1 MREETNVK
9 NERHQKI
16 LEIIE
21 KYEVDTQ
28 GALIDLLAKEGY
40 FVTQTTA
47 SRDIRELRLVK
58 GLTGKGT
65 YKYVLPEIKKEGSTS
80 ALSSAITDS
89 IVAVD
94 AAGNM
99 LVIRTTSGM
108 ANAIA
113 VCVDQ
118 MNLEGI
124 LGSVAGDDTIMMV
137 VRDTQTAQNI
147 KNELMRAFGI

>member
-1 MREETNVK
+1 MK
-9 NERHQKI
+9 NARHQKI

-40 FVTQTTA
+40 YVTQTTA

-65 YKYVLPEIKKEGSTS
+65 YKYVLPEIKKEGNAS
-80 ALSSAITDS
+80 ALNSAITDS
-89 IVAVD
+89 VVAVD
-94 AAGNM
+94 FAGNM

-118 MNLEGI
+118 MALDGI

-137 VRDTQTAQNI
+137 VRDVQTAQSLAS
-147 KNELMRAFGI
+147 ELRRAFTV

>member
-1 MREETNVK
+1 M
-9 NERHQKI
+9 
-16 LEIIE
+16 EIIE

-40 FVTQTTA
+40 YVTQTTA

-65 YKYVLPEIKKEGSTS
+65 YKYVLPEIKKEGNAS
-80 ALSSAITDS
+80 ALNSAITDS
-89 IVAVD
+89 VVAVD
-94 AAGNM
+94 FAGNM

-118 MNLEGI
+118 MALDGI

-137 VRDTQTAQNI
+137 VRDVQTAQSLAS
-147 KNELMRAFGI
+147 ELRRAFSV

>member
-1 MREETNVK
+1 MK
-9 NERHQKI
+9 NARHQKI
-16 LEIIE
+16 LEIID

-28 GALIDLLAKEGY
+28 GALIDFLAKEGY
-40 FVTQTTA
+40 YVTQTTA

-65 YKYVLPEIKKEGSTS
+65 YKYVLPEIKKEASAS
-80 ALSSAITDS
+80 ALNSAITDS

-94 AAGNM
+94 CAGNM

-118 MNLEGI
+118 MALEGI

-137 VRDTQTAQNI
+137 VRDVQTAQSL
-147 KNELMRAFGI
+147 KNELKRAFGI

>member
-1 MREETNVK
+1 MK
-9 NERHQKI
+9 NARHQKI

-40 FVTQTTA
+40 YVTQTTA

-65 YKYVLPEIKKEGSTS
+65 YKYVLPEIKKEGNAS
-80 ALSSAITDS
+80 ALNSAITDS
-89 IVAVD
+89 VVAVD
-94 AAGNM
+94 FAGNM

-118 MNLEGI
+118 MVLDGI

-137 VRDTQTAQNI
+137 VRDVQTAQSLAS
-147 KNELMRAFGI
+147 ELRRAFSV

>member
-1 MREETNVK
+1 MK

-40 FVTQTTA
+40 YVTQTTA

-65 YKYVLPEIKKEGSTS
+65 YKYVLPQIKKETNAS

-89 IVAVD
+89 IVTVD

-99 LVIRTTSGM
+99 LVIRTASGM

-118 MNLEGI
+118 MSLEGI
-124 LGSVAGDDTIMMV
+124 LGSVAGDDTVMMV
-137 VRDTQTAQNI
+137 VRDAQTAQNL
-147 KNELMRAFGI
+147 KNELKRSFGM

>member
-1 MREETNVK
+1 MK
-9 NERHQKI
+9 NARHQKI

-40 FVTQTTA
+40 YVTQTTA

-65 YKYVLPEIKKEGSTS
+65 YKYVLPEIKKEGNTS
-80 ALSSAITDS
+80 ALNSAITDS
-89 IVAVD
+89 VVAVD
-94 AAGNM
+94 FAGNM

-118 MNLEGI
+118 MAMEGI

-137 VRDTQTAQNI
+137 VRDVQTAQSLAS
-147 KNELMRAFGI
+147 ELRRAFSV

>member
-1 MREETNVK
+1 MK
-9 NERHQKI
+9 NARHQKI

-47 SRDIRELRLVK
+47 SRDIRELRLIK

-65 YKYVLPEIKKEGSTS
+65 YKYVLPEIKKEGSAS
-80 ALSSAITDS
+80 ALNSAITDS
-89 IVAVD
+89 VVSVD
-94 AAGNM
+94 FAGNM
-99 LVIRTTSGM
+99 LVIRTAIGM

-118 MNLEGI
+118 MQLEGI

-137 VRDTQTAQNI
+137 VRDPQTAQML
-147 KNELMRAFGI
+147 KNELKCSFGIQ

>member
-1 MREETNVK
+1 MKNV
-9 NERHQKI
+9 RHQKI

-28 GALIDLLAKEGY
+28 GALIEFLAKEGY
-40 FVTQTTA
+40 YVTQTTA

-65 YKYVLPEIKKEGSTS
+65 YKYVLPEIKSQTKAS
-80 ALSSAITDS
+80 ALNSAITDS
-89 IVAVD
+89 IVSVEC
-94 AAGNM
+94 AGNM
-99 LVIRTTSGM
+99 LVIRTATGM

-118 MNLEGI
+118 MRMEGI

-137 VRDTQTAQNI
+137 VADPQTAQNL
-147 KNELMRAFGI
+147 KNELKHSFGI

>member
-1 MREETNVK
+1 MK
-9 NERHQKI
+9 NARHQKI

-40 FVTQTTA
+40 YVTQTTA

-65 YKYVLPEIKKEGSTS
+65 YKYVLPEIKKEGSAS
-80 ALSSAITDS
+80 ALNSAITDS
-89 IVAVD
+89 IVTVD
-94 AAGNM
+94 CAGNM
-99 LVIRTTSGM
+99 LVIRTTTGM

-118 MNLEGI
+118 MAMDGI

-137 VRDTQTAQNI
+137 VRDVQTAQGL
-147 KNELMRAFGI
+147 KNELKRAFGIG

>member
-1 MREETNVK
+1 MK
-9 NERHQKI
+9 NGRHQKI

-65 YKYVLPEIKKEGSTS
+65 YKYVLPELKKETS
-80 ALSSAITDS
+80 ASALNSAITDS
-89 IVAVD
+89 VTAVD

-99 LVIRTTSGM
+99 LVIRTASGM

-118 MNLEGI
+118 MSLDGI
-124 LGSVAGDDTIMMV
+124 LGSVAGDDTVMMV
-137 VRDTQTAQNI
+137 VRDVQTAQNL
-147 KNELMRAFGI
+147 KNELKRSFGI

>member
-1 MREETNVK
+1 MK

-40 FVTQTTA
+40 YVTQTTA

-65 YKYVLPEIKKEGSTS
+65 YKYVLPQIKKETNAS

-89 IVAVD
+89 IVTVD
-94 AAGNM
+94 VAGNM
-99 LVIRTTSGM
+99 LVIRTASGM

-118 MNLEGI
+118 MSLEGI
-124 LGSVAGDDTIMMV
+124 LGSVAGDDTVMMV
-137 VRDTQTAQNI
+137 VRDAQTAQNL
-147 KNELMRAFGI
+147 KNELKRSFGM

>member
-1 MREETNVK
+1 MK
-9 NERHQKI
+9 NARHQKI

-40 FVTQTTA
+40 YVTQTTA

-65 YKYVLPEIKKEGSTS
+65 YKYVLPEIKKEGNAS
-80 ALSSAITDS
+80 ALNSAITDS
-89 IVAVD
+89 VVAVD
-94 AAGNM
+94 FAGNM

-118 MNLEGI
+118 MALDGI

-137 VRDTQTAQNI
+137 VRDVQTAQSLAS
-147 KNELMRAFGI
+147 ELRRAFSV

>member
-1 MREETNVK
+1 MK
-9 NERHQKI
+9 NARHQKI

-40 FVTQTTA
+40 YVTQTTA

-65 YKYVLPEIKKEGSTS
+65 YKYVLPEIKKEGNAS
-80 ALSSAITDS
+80 ALNSAITDS
-89 IVAVD
+89 VVAVD
-94 AAGNM
+94 FAGNM

-118 MNLEGI
+118 MALDGI
-124 LGSVAGDDTIMMV
+124 LGSIAGDDTIMMV
-137 VRDTQTAQNI
+137 VRDVQTAQSLAS
-147 KNELMRAFGI
+147 ELRRAFSV

>member
-1 MREETNVK
+1 MK

-40 FVTQTTA
+40 YVTQTTA

-65 YKYVLPEIKKEGSTS
+65 YKYVLPQIKKETNAS

-89 IVAVD
+89 IVTVD

-99 LVIRTTSGM
+99 LVIRTESGM

-118 MNLEGI
+118 MSLEGI
-124 LGSVAGDDTIMMV
+124 LGSVAGDDTVMMV
-137 VRDTQTAQNI
+137 VRDAQTAQNL
-147 KNELMRAFGI
+147 KNELKRSFGM